1 MPFRLTRN
9 LQTFF
14 TPFGVEGVFITGLS
28 VAAMVGCSG
37 IALLGSAWAA
47 FVSRLEGGVID
58 GLSMAGAHTSTGL
71 RRLWHVLACQCSQSY
86 LSSNL
91 AQPAPPHQAA

>member
-28 VAAMVGCSG
+28 VAAMVSYYGAALFCSV
-37 IALLGSAWAA
+37 WATSC
-47 FVSRLEGGVID
+47 SRLEGGISA
-58 GLSMAGAHTSTGL
+58 GLSMAGAQISKC
-71 RRLWHVLACQCSQSY
+71 WAEAVLACLG
-86 LSSNL
+86 LSGVARTTS
-91 AQPAPPHQAA
+91 AAFWRGQGA

>member
-28 VAAMVGCSG
+28 VAAMVSCSG
-37 IALLGSAWAA
+37 VALLCSEWAA
-47 FVSRLEGGVID
+47 SCSRLGGPVIAEV
-58 GLSMAGAHTSTGL
+58 SMASTQTQI
-71 RRLWHVLACQCSQSY
+71 RLG
-86 LSSNL
+86 
-91 AQPAPPHQAA
+91 